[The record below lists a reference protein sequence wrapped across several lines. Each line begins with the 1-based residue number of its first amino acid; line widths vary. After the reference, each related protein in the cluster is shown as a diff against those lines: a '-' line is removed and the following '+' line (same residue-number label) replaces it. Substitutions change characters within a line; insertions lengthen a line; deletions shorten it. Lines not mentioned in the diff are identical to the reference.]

1 LAYVK
6 IKVWQKCLQSAR
18 WTREARAAALSGIN
32 GCMDIVIGRAITE
45 HQCGRRFPFPAGLS
59 YGYIG
64 LLAEQG
70 K

>member
-1 LAYVK
+1 MARVK
-6 IKVWQKCLQSAR
+6 IKVWQKCLQGAC
-18 WTREARAAALSGIN
+18 WTREACAVALSGIN
-32 GCMDIVIGRAITE
+32 GCTDIVVGRAIIE